1 MTKPTDDM
9 SDQRLRD
16 GLKSGEFEGRNELIA
31 EEILRRR
38 YRRSCPKRSV
48 RYYWRFDDSL
58 MAMV

>member
-38 YRRSCPKRSV
+38 TEDRVRSGRL
-48 RYYWRFDDSL
+48 RNYWSFGYSG
-58 MAMV
+58 MALV